1 MARDHQPA
9 GHRLTGTRDTRGV
22 GQYKAVGLDYQT
34 GYWGP
39 YGMPMVEVEFQ
50 TAPSIFS
57 LERNA
62 VLTTQLYE
70 TRGAALVYS
79 IESNVKTQ
87 ESRDIILAQLTP
99 MITSQLKAAGL
110 IP

>member
-1 MARDHQPA
+1 
-9 GHRLTGTRDTRGV
+9 
-22 GQYKAVGLDYQT
+22 
-34 GYWGP
+34 
-39 YGMPMVEVEFQ
+39 VEFQ

-57 LERNA
+57 VERNA

-87 ESRDIILAQLTP
+87 ESRDIILAQITP

-110 IP
+110 IQ